1 VISSLVHEGYQ
12 QTDHETCWDRRPP
25 MSRPYNGGNCKS
37 CSSKAHVLGS
47 LNEGYDIG
55 WGRVDS
61 DPTD

>member
-1 VISSLVHEGYQ
+1 
-12 QTDHETCWDRRPP
+12 